1 MSELHPQLVLA
12 SSSPRRSELLQ
23 QMRVTFKVLPV
34 DIDESRL
41 QEESPRTYV
50 ERLALEKAR
59 AGWER
64 SDKTRPVLGS
74 DTVVVIQDD
83 ILGKPKDRAQAIEM
97 LNRLSGNTHQVV
109 TAVALVD
116 AEKSGIRLSE
126 SLVSFIPLTEQ
137 EIERYWQTGE
147 PVDKAGA
154 YAIQG
159 LAAAF
164 IRRIEGSFSGVMGL
178 PIYETMELLKSYGID
193 VTMNWHS
200 TS

>member
-1 MSELHPQLVLA
+1 
-12 SSSPRRSELLQ
+12 
-23 QMRVTFKVLPV
+23 
-34 DIDESRL
+34 
-41 QEESPRTYV
+41 
-50 ERLALEKAR
+50 
-59 AGWER
+59 
-64 SDKTRPVLGS
+64 
-74 DTVVVIQDD
+74 
-83 ILGKPKDRAQAIEM
+83 M